1 VNTLEA
7 IGYRVAIASS
17 NIPGRSNDQRTIRWP
32 HLGPQ
37 GVEHTHAA
45 KSVGYVDVEIG
56 QLQRQTPPDNTRIEA
71 GCGLRPLLFSLSVV
85 QRDCCR
91 TVINR
96 VLSTLQSRP
105 TPPDNR

>member
-1 VNTLEA
+1 MNTLEA

-56 QLQRQTPPDNTRIEA
+56 QVQRQTPPDNTSIEA
-71 GCGLRPLLFSLSVV
+71 GCGLRPLLSLSQLFNAIVV
-85 QRDCCR
+85 
-91 TVINR
+91 VP
-96 VLSTLQSRP
+96 S
-105 TPPDNR
+105 